1 MEKTPFPTTL
11 DELHTYPQQTLTAEQ
26 VAQFLGCSVQSIR
39 SQAQIDAGALG
50 FPVIL
55 YGSTIRIP
63 RLGFIYFMR
72 YGRTSVQKRSY
83 K

>member
-11 DELHTYPQQTLTAEQ
+11 DELETYPQADPDRRTGGAVSGLQRAVHPQPGTDRRRS
-26 VAQFLGCSVQSIR
+26 LGLPG
-39 SQAQIDAGALG
+39 D
-50 FPVIL
+50 PVRQ
-55 YGSTIRIP
+55 YHRIP

>member
-11 DELHTYPQQTLTAEQ
+11 DELETYPQQTLTAEQ

-50 FPVIL
+50 FPVIP